1 MICSYSAADTV
12 EQSRYQKPFIACL
25 AFRLRTVFFFN
36 ACILRY
42 YFSQPLT
49 SLSCSLNAVFPGLKM
64 WDTFSCATAI
74 FLTYFII
81 SIAVLE
87 NVPPGAGLQKRA
99 TFSTLNVGLAWT
111 FESNPGHLRGK
122 HAAAALTAKPSTT
135 PDIAYCTCS

>member
-25 AFRLRTVFFFN
+25 AFTLRTVFFFN

-64 WDTFSCATAI
+64 WDTLACATAI

-87 NVPPGAGLQKRA
+87 NVPPGAGLQKKSHLFHSKRR
-99 TFSTLNVGLAWT
+99 SGRDR
-111 FESNPGHLRGK
+111 ESNPGHLRGK